1 MGAGSKTKQ
10 IVCSRTAEL
19 SQSDFKR
26 PTVNLELLDEENST
40 LPITKAVELVNN
52 CIRLETHEEE
62 LKKFKEVGSK
72 TPILPREIGTDPNY
86 KMDIVW
92 FNAIGFVILH
102 IIGLSGA
109 LYGVL
114 GLCKIR
120 TSLYCKYINKFNL
133 FSSSLILEFI
143 LSFMVN
149 LCSWSRCYN
158 GST

>member
-26 PTVNLELLDEENST
+26 PTVNLQLLDEENST

-120 TSLYCKYINKFNL
+120 TSLYCKYIENL
-133 FSSSLILEFI
+133 IHFS
-143 LSFMVN
+143 N
-149 LCSWSRCYN
+149 H
-158 GST
+158 